1 MELMNCHKMNSTNV
15 NYVRR
20 YVQLL
25 GTFPSVKIYS
35 CQNFGL
41 WKLSPVEKV
50 FVGAF
55 WSEQSEQRVSLW
67 DMTLF

>member
-1 MELMNCHKMNSTNV
+1 MELMNCHKMNSTDV

-25 GTFPSVKIYS
+25 GTFPSVKYS

-55 WSEQSEQRVSLW
+55 WSEQRVSLW